1 MIYLG
6 IHSITLK
13 TRNIPIFEDQLVNVL
28 FKRGQFNEVKFW
40 LFFYIVI
47 GVQISY
53 NNNVTQSS
61 SKMKIIYSPK
71 KKFFSAKTYCACQLL
86 QVTTDL
92 VSKQTAILKERKKLN
107 KLIFCLFFQSLLKL
121 FVCLFSC
128 LFMFVTRLFFL
139 ASLDNMLTTPNKE
152 MFFFLVK
159 YFFFVK
165 LFICFFR
172 HYPQFLSLAGLQNH
186 LPSSCWR
193 LLQAPFCSSGTLT
206 QLRWSH
212 PKH

>member
-71 KKFFSAKTYCACQLL
+71 KKIFSAKTYCACQLL

-92 VSKQTAILKERKKLN
+92 VSKQTAILKEKKIN

-152 MFFFLVK
+152 MFFSLVK

-165 LFICFFR
+165 SFICFFR

>member
-1 MIYLG
+1 VREKKMIYLG

-47 GVQISY
+47 GVQISC

-92 VSKQTAILKERKKLN
+92 VSKQTAILKERKKN
-107 KLIFCLFFQSLLKL
+107 KQVNFF
-121 FVCLFSC
+121 V
-128 LFMFVTRLFFL
+128 
-139 ASLDNMLTTPNKE
+139 
-152 MFFFLVK
+152 
-159 YFFFVK
+159 YFFK
-165 LFICFFR
+165 AC
-172 HYPQFLSLAGLQNH
+172 
-186 LPSSCWR
+186 
-193 LLQAPFCSSGTLT
+193 
-206 QLRWSH
+206 
-212 PKH
+212 

>member
-1 MIYLG
+1 M
-6 IHSITLK
+6 
-13 TRNIPIFEDQLVNVL
+13 FF

-92 VSKQTAILKERKKLN
+92 VSKQTANLKGKKIN

-152 MFFFLVK
+152 MFFSLVK
-159 YFFFVK
+159 YFFSSNHSFVSFVIILNFCHWQGFKTTFHLLVGDFFK
-165 LFICFFR
+165 LLFAQVV
-172 HYPQFLSLAGLQNH
+172 H
-186 LPSSCWR
+186 
-193 LLQAPFCSSGTLT
+193 
-206 QLRWSH
+206 
-212 PKH
+212 

>member
-92 VSKQTAILKERKKLN
+92 VSKQTAILKEKN
-107 KLIFCLFFQSLLKL
+107 KQIIFLFIFQSFLTVCLPIQL
-121 FVCLFSC
+121 FVYVCHKTLLFS
-128 LFMFVTRLFFL
+128 FSR
-139 ASLDNMLTTPNKE
+139 
-152 MFFFLVK
+152 
-159 YFFFVK
+159 
-165 LFICFFR
+165 
-172 HYPQFLSLAGLQNH
+172 
-186 LPSSCWR
+186 
-193 LLQAPFCSSGTLT
+193 
-206 QLRWSH
+206 
-212 PKH
+212 

>member
-92 VSKQTAILKERKKLN
+92 VSKQTAILKEKKN
-107 KLIFCLFFQSLLKL
+107 KQINFLFIFSKLVKTVCLPIQL
-121 FVCLFSC
+121 FVYVCHKTLLFS
-128 LFMFVTRLFFL
+128 FSR
-139 ASLDNMLTTPNKE
+139 
-152 MFFFLVK
+152 
-159 YFFFVK
+159 
-165 LFICFFR
+165 
-172 HYPQFLSLAGLQNH
+172 
-186 LPSSCWR
+186 
-193 LLQAPFCSSGTLT
+193 
-206 QLRWSH
+206 
-212 PKH
+212 